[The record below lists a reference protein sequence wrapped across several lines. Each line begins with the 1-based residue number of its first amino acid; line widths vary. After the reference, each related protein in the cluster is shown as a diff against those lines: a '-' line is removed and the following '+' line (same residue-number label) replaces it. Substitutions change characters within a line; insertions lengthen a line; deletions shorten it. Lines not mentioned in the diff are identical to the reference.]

1 MIKKQTIES
10 FLDEGI
16 SFTELLPYFS
26 YENGFFVLKDG
37 SLGQVWE
44 VSLIESETKS
54 SVYLEQLA
62 QMIEGIIIRLPED
75 LVSCQ
80 FILICDEDL
89 NDSFQSYTDFS
100 KAFDNEIVKACFQS
114 KLEHL
119 NLGKAGFFE
128 QHTGTY
134 SAKRIRCFFT
144 IRYLP
149 SWVHTSFGDK
159 LQFYFT
165 GKNRIEEKLSNDFL
179 VNCQSITRFSD
190 VVEGVFKG
198 CEIKYNKLNEE
209 QLHMLLY
216 KLLNP
221 KRAKALPMPVFNE
234 SESLTDQLLYNC
246 PKASLEG
253 FEFEGQLFRVVTL
266 KELPLAT
273 ETGMFTAELTRGT
286 RFSMLDL
293 LKDFIMVI
301 NFYIPRQ
308 EEAIRRIK
316 MQKSFAFM
324 QRFTYFGDKSI
335 EASEKK
341 EELDSVIRETFSQG
355 HKIIYPRIHFIISES
370 SQDKCES
377 SIANILNMLS
387 RMGCEGLK
395 EEIIAGS
402 LFLSCLPLC
411 FDHSY
416 ERFVKRT
423 RRMISSNLSDML
435 PLYGSVKGTSTP
447 AQVYLNR
454 RGELVNWDF
463 FDSNTNPHAIVI
475 GASGAG
481 KSFFVNDFILQNA
494 RLDAHFFVLDKGDS
508 YRKLCQILGG
518 QYIRFELN
526 NPVTINPIL
535 KEPDA
540 EHLAFL
546 VTVLSE
552 MCSGGDERE
561 RLFREQEG
569 VLQKAILAAYEERKN
584 KDEEVV
590 LSDVVDKL
598 KSHACNRKLGLGE
611 SIGLK
616 LALKLTPFTREG
628 SYGKFFDGKNQ
639 FKMDT
644 KFTVFE
650 LGSLSAHSDLQLVV
664 LLNIMYFITNFV
676 SSAEMKPKRKFLLID
691 EAWSLLRLK
700 NTAEFITNSFK
711 TYRKYHCSAV
721 AITQEITDLVGGD
734 CGIAIQANAANKVFL
749 KQEPNV
755 VDSLKTFASLAD
767 KEIEL
772 LKSVE
777 TQKGKFS
784 EALLISD
791 SSRGVI
797 RLVPDPFLYWVATS
811 DAKDNEYLEN
821 KVQQFEGKYLEAL
834 SACAKERPYG
844 LH

>member
-1 MIKKQTIES
+1 MIKTQTFTS
-10 FLDEGI
+10 FFDEGR

-26 YENGFFVLKDG
+26 HENGVFALKDG
-37 SLGQVWE
+37 SLGQIWDIA
-44 VSLIESETKS
+44 LLESETKS
-54 SVYLEQLA
+54 GSHLEQLS
-62 QMIEGIIIRLPED
+62 QMIEGIIIRLPEE

-80 FILICDEDL
+80 FILISDEDL
-89 NDSFQSYTDFS
+89 DDRLQNYMDFS
-100 KAFDNEIVKACFQS
+100 LTSNNEIVKACSQS

-119 NLGKAGFFE
+119 KSGQNGFFE
-128 QHTGTY
+128 QHTGPF
-134 SAKRIRCFFT
+134 SSKRIHCLFT
-144 IRYLP
+144 MRYFP
-149 SWVHTSFGDK
+149 SWLRVGFTDK

-165 GKNRIEEKLSNDFL
+165 GKNKIKEKLSSGFL
-179 VNCQSITRFSD
+179 TNCQSVSRFSS
-190 VVEGVFKG
+190 VVEGVFKA
-198 CEIKYNKLNEE
+198 CEIKYSKVDDEL
-209 QLHMLLY
+209 LHKLLY

-221 KRAKALPMPVFNE
+221 KRAKTLAMPVFRKDE
-234 SESLTDQLLYNC
+234 PMIDQILYNS
-246 PKASLEG
+246 PRVSLEG
-253 FEFEGQLFRVVTL
+253 FEFEDKIYRVVTL
-266 KELPLAT
+266 KELPFAT
-273 ETGMFTAELTRGT
+273 QIGMFTAELNMGT

-293 LKDFIMVI
+293 LANFIMVI

-316 MQKSFAFM
+316 TQKAFAFM
-324 QRFTYFGDKSI
+324 QRSTYFGDKSV

-341 EELDSVIRETFSQG
+341 EELDSCIRETFSSG
-355 HKIIYPRIHFIISES
+355 HRIVYPRIHFIVSEGS
-370 SQDKCES
+370 REKCEA
-377 SIANILNMLS
+377 SISNILNVLS
-387 RMGCEGLK
+387 RLGAEGLK

-411 FDHSY
+411 FNHYY
-416 ERFVKRT
+416 ERFIKRAK
-423 RRMISSNLSDML
+423 RMISSNLADML
-435 PLYGSVKGTSTP
+435 PLYGSVKGTDTP

-454 RGELVNWDF
+454 RGETVFWDF
-463 FDSNTNPHAIVI
+463 FDSNTNPHAIII
-475 GASGAG
+475 GSSGSG

-494 RLDAHFFVLDKGDS
+494 RLGAHFFVLDKGDS
-508 YRKLCQILGG
+508 YKKLCQILGG

-526 NPVTINPIL
+526 NPVTINPFL
-535 KEPDA
+535 KEPDS

-569 VLQKAILAAYEERKN
+569 VLQKAILAAYQDRKN

-598 KSHACNRKLGLGE
+598 KSHACNRRLGLGE

-628 SYGKFFDGKNQ
+628 TYGRFFDGKNQ
-639 FKMDT
+639 FNLNT
-644 KFTVFE
+644 NFTVFE
-650 LGSLSAHSDLQLVV
+650 LGSLSSHLDLQLVV

-676 SSAEMKPKRKFLLID
+676 SSVDIKPKRKFLLID
-691 EAWSLLRLK
+691 EAWSLLKLK

-711 TYRKYHCSAV
+711 TYRKYRCSAV
-721 AITQEITDLVGGD
+721 AITQEITDLIGAD

-755 VDSLKTFASLAD
+755 VDSLKTFASLSD

-784 EALLISD
+784 EALVISD
-791 SSRGVI
+791 ASRGVI
-797 RLVPDPFLYWVATS
+797 RLVPDPFLYWLATS
-811 DAKDNEYLEN
+811 DARDNEYVEN
-821 KVQQFEGKYLEAL
+821 KVKEHQGNYLEAINE
-834 SACAKERPYG
+834 CVKEKGYG

>member
-1 MIKKQTIES
+1 MIKTQTIES
-10 FLDEGI
+10 FLEEGMP
-16 SFTELLPYFS
+16 FTELLPYYG

-37 SLGQVWE
+37 SFGRVWE

-54 SVYLEQLA
+54 VAHLEQLA
-62 QMIEGIIIRLPED
+62 QNIEGIIIRLPEE

-80 FILICDEDL
+80 FILICDEDFEDAL
-89 NDSFQSYTDFS
+89 QSYRDFPGS
-100 KAFDNEIVKACFQS
+100 FDNNIVREANKA

-119 NLGKAGFFE
+119 NLGKTGFFE
-128 QHTGTY
+128 QHTGSY
-134 SAKRIRCFFT
+134 SSKRIRCFFT
-144 IRYLP
+144 LRYFP
-149 SWVHTSFGDK
+149 SWAHANFSDK
-159 LQFYFT
+159 LQFYFA
-165 GKNRIEEKLSNDFL
+165 GKNSIKEKMSDDFL
-179 VNCQSITRFSD
+179 VNCQSVSRFSD
-190 VVEGVFKG
+190 VVEGVFKS
-198 CEIKYNKLNEE
+198 CEIRHSRLNEE
-209 QLHMLLY
+209 ELHRLLY

-221 KRAKALPMPVFNE
+221 KRADTLPMPVFRKNE
-234 SESLTDQLLYNC
+234 PFADQLLYNC

-253 FEFEGQLFRVVTL
+253 FEFENLLFKMVTL

-301 NFYIPRQ
+301 NFYIPKQ

-316 MQKSFAFM
+316 MQKAFAFM
-324 QRFTYFGDKSI
+324 QRSTYFGDKSV
-335 EASEKK
+335 EAAEKK

-355 HKIIYPRIHFIISES
+355 HKIIYPRIHFIVSENS
-370 SQDKCES
+370 KEKAET
-377 SIANILNMLS
+377 SIANILNVLS

-395 EEIIAGS
+395 EEIIGAS

-411 FDHSY
+411 FDHYY
-416 ERFVKRT
+416 ERFIKRT

-435 PLYGSVKGTSTP
+435 PLYGSVKGTQTP
-447 AQVYLNR
+447 AQIYLNR
-454 RGELVNWDF
+454 RGELVFWDF
-463 FDSNTNPHAIVI
+463 FDSNTNPHAIII
-475 GASGAG
+475 GASGSG

-508 YRKLCQILGG
+508 YRKLCNILGG

-526 NPVTINPIL
+526 NPVTINPFL
-535 KEPDA
+535 REPDA

-561 RLFREQEG
+561 RLHREQES
-569 VLQKAILAAYEERKN
+569 VLQKAIQASYEDRKN
-584 KDEEVV
+584 KDEEVT
-590 LSDVVDKL
+590 LSDVVEKL
-598 KSHACNRKLGLGE
+598 KSHACNRGLGMGE
-611 SIGLK
+611 NIGIT
-616 LALKLTPFTREG
+616 LALKLRAFTREG
-628 SYGKFFDGKNQ
+628 QYGKFFDGKNQ
-639 FKMDT
+639 FSLGSR
-644 KFTVFE
+644 FTVFE
-650 LGSLSAHSDLQLVV
+650 LGNLSAYSDLQLVV
-664 LLNIMYFITNFV
+664 LLNIMCFITNFV

-721 AITQEITDLVGGD
+721 AITQEIVDLIGKE

-791 SSRGVI
+791 TSRGVI
-797 RLVPDPFLYWVATS
+797 RLVPDHFLYWVATS

-821 KVQQFEGKYLEAL
+821 KVQKLEGKYLEAL
-834 SACAKERPYG
+834 EACAKERPYG